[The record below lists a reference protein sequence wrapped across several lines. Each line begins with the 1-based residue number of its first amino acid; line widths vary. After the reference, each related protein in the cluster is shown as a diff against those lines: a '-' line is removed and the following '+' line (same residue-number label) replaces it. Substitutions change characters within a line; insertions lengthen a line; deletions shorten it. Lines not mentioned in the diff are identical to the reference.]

1 MYKLRKKIIVYHI
14 VIFAVLLLILFVYR
28 CPIFYFFHI
37 PCPGCG
43 ITRAYF
49 SAFSLDFKSAFG
61 YHPLF
66 FTVAPTILY
75 IAHRNV
81 IKKRFSNKTE
91 KVYFAILYG
100 LFVAVYI
107 IRRYKQLI

>member
-1 MYKLRKKIIVYHI
+1 MQKIKKFILCHLAALVALLFIAFLYH
-14 VIFAVLLLILFVYR
+14 
-28 CPIFYFFHI
+28 CPTYYFFHI

-43 ITRAYF
+43 ITRAYKA
-49 SAFSLDFKSAFG
+49 AFTLDFKSAFQ

-81 IKKRFSNKTE
+81 LKWRFND
-91 KVYFAILYG
+91 KVETTYFAILCACF
-100 LFVAVYI
+100 LVVYI
-107 IRRYKQLI
+107 IRMLG

>member
-1 MYKLRKKIIVYHI
+1 MRKEIIIKHAVALGIMLFIVFLYK
-14 VIFAVLLLILFVYR
+14 
-28 CPIFYFFHI
+28 CPIYYFFHI

-43 ITRAYF
+43 VTRAYF
-49 SAFSLDFKSAFG
+49 SLFALDLESAFE

-81 IKKRFSNKTE
+81 MKKRLSDKVE
-91 KVYFAILYG
+91 KIYFVSLCSLFLIVYVLRVFI
-100 LFVAVYI
+100 
-107 IRRYKQLI
+107 